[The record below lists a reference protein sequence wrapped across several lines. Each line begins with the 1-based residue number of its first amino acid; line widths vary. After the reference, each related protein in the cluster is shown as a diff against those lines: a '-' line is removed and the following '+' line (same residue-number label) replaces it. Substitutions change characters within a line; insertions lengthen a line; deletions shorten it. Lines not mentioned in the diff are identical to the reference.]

1 MQRFLA
7 PFFLALTL
15 VPASPAETFLVAPF
29 SNRSKDAKLDWI
41 GESISEA
48 IREGAESAGLDTVSR
63 EDREDAIKKLSLRG
77 PAQLSLASII
87 KIGEVTGANRA
98 IYGQFELL
106 PGAEKTGSR
115 GSLRITARFFDL
127 KKILQTGE
135 IAEIGAIEDLPLLEA
150 NLAWSLIEPVPGRNK
165 MTRERLL
172 EKHRAV
178 KVNALEYYVRGLM
191 SNSKW
196 LQHRY
201 LTQAARLD
209 PAFAHPHFHLGRIQ
223 WEDEHYREAASWLD
237 KVPEDYPHYL
247 EASFMLAVSR
257 YELSEYEAARRVL
270 EKIEPKLPVPE
281 VWNNLGAAL
290 ARLGHTGSIQYFR
303 RAHEADPSDPD
314 YQFNLGYAMWRM
326 RDFANAADRFRAVLD
341 RSPED
346 QDAIHLLGRCLSSN
360 GPRPGDIRAEGLERL
375 KDGYTEPARPD
386 VKYEIAK

>member
-7 PFFLALTL
+7 PIFLALTL

-48 IREGAESAGLDTVSR
+48 IREGAEAAGLDTVSR
-63 EDREDAIKKLSLRG
+63 EDREEAIKKLSLRG
-77 PAQLSLASII
+77 SPQLSLASII
-87 KIGEVTGANRA
+87 KIGEATGAHRA

-106 PGAEKTGSR
+106 PGAEKTGSK

-127 KKILQTGE
+127 GKTLQTGE
-135 IAEIGAIEDLPLLEA
+135 TSEIGAIEDLPLLEA
-150 NLAWSLIEPVPGRNK
+150 NIAWSLIEPVPGRSK
-165 MTRERLL
+165 ITREQLL

-178 KVNALEYYVRGLM
+178 KVNALEYYIRGLM
-191 SNSKW
+191 SSSKW

-223 WEDEHYREAASWLD
+223 WEDEHYREAATWLE
-237 KVPEDYPHYL
+237 KVPEDHPHYL

-257 YELSEYEAARRVL
+257 YELSDYESARRVL
-270 EKIEPKLPVPE
+270 EAIEPKLPVPE
-281 VWNNLGAAL
+281 VWNNIGAAL
-290 ARLGHTGSIQYFR
+290 ARLGRPEALTYFR
-303 RAHEADPSDPD
+303 RANQADPTDPD
-314 YQFNLGYAMWRM
+314 YQFNVGYAMWRL
-326 RDFANAADRFRAVLD
+326 RDFTNAAEHFRAVLD
-341 RSPED
+341 RSPDD
-346 QDAIHLLGRCLSSN
+346 QDAIHLLGRCIGSS

-375 KDGYTEPARPD
+375 KDGYTEPSRSD
-386 VKYEIAK
+386 GK

>member
-15 VPASPAETFLVAPF
+15 VPAFPADTFLVAPF

-48 IREGAESAGLDTVSR
+48 IREGAESAGLTMVSR
-63 EDREDAIKKLSLRG
+63 EDREEAIKKLSLRG
-77 PAQLSLASII
+77 SAQLSLASIV
-87 KIGEVTGANRA
+87 KIAEETGARRA

-106 PGAEKTGSR
+106 PGAEKTGSK

-127 KKILQTGE
+127 GKIQQTGE
-135 IAEIGAIEDLPLLEA
+135 TSEIGAIEDLPLLEA
-150 NLAWSLIEPVPGRNK
+150 NLTWSLISNVPGRNG
-165 MTRERLL
+165 MTREQLL

-178 KVNALEYYVRGLM
+178 KVNALEFYIRGLM
-191 SNSKW
+191 SSSKW

-209 PAFAHPHFHLGRIQ
+209 PSFAHPHFHLGRIQ
-223 WEDEHYREAASWLD
+223 WEDEHYREAAGWLE
-237 KVPEDYPHYL
+237 KVPEDYPYYL

-257 YELSEYEAARRVL
+257 YELSDYEAARRAL

-281 VWNNLGAAL
+281 VWNNIGAAL
-290 ARLGHTGSIQYFR
+290 ARLGRPESIQYFR
-303 RAHEADPSDPD
+303 RAQEADPGDPD
-314 YQFNLGYAMWRM
+314 YQFNVGYAMWRM
-326 RDFANAADRFRAVLD
+326 RDFANAAERFRAVLD
-341 RSPED
+341 RSPDD
-346 QDAIHLLGRCLSSN
+346 QDAIHLLGRCLASN

-375 KDGYTEPARPD
+375 KEGYTEPARPD
-386 VKYEIAK
+386 VK

>member
-1 MQRFLA
+1 MQRLLA
-7 PFFLALTL
+7 PFFCALTL
-15 VPASPAETFLVAPF
+15 VPLSGAESFLAAPF
-29 SNRSKDAKLDWI
+29 SNRSNDSKLDWI

-48 IREGAESAGLDTVSR
+48 IREGAESVGLGTVTR
-63 EDREDAIKKLSLRG
+63 EDREEAIKKLSLRQSG
-77 PAQLSLASII
+77 QLSLASII
-87 KIGEVTGANRA
+87 KIAETTGASRA

-127 KKILQTGE
+127 GKVRQSVET
-135 IAEIGAIEDLPLLEA
+135 AEIGAIEDLPVLEA
-150 NLAWSLIEPVPGRNK
+150 DLAWHLMRSVPGSRVVA
-165 MTRERLL
+165 REAFLH
-172 EKHRAV
+172 KNRAV
-178 KVNALEYYVRGLM
+178 KVNALEYYIRGLM
-191 SNSKW
+191 SGTKL

-201 LTQAARLD
+201 FTQAARLD
-209 PAFAHPHFHLGRIQ
+209 PSFAHPNFHLGRMQ
-223 WEDEHYREAASWLD
+223 WEAERYRDAAAWLE
-237 KVPEDYPHYL
+237 KVPEDYAQYL
-247 EASFMLAVSR
+247 EASFMLAMSR
-257 YELSEYEAARRVL
+257 YESSEYEAARRVL
-270 EKIEPKLPVPE
+270 EKIEPKLPVAE

-290 ARLGHTGSIQYFR
+290 ARLGRSESIQLFR

-346 QDAIHLLGRCLSSN
+346 QDAIHLLGRCLASS

-386 VKYEIAK
+386 VKY